1 MSLKITFFI
10 RILETNLFNKIQFN
24 SLYIN
29 MWLSSLNIFEENQF
43 YKIKKEKHLTHLICD

>member
-10 RILETNLFNKIQFN
+10 RILETNLFNNIQFN

-43 YKIKKEKHLTHLICD
+43 YEIKKEKDLTQLVCD